1 MKYTRGRSLLALAAA
16 LVMTGCAGNALEQLG
31 GILGSATGGGAP
43 AATSPQQVSAEIRS
57 INTQQ
62 QTIEVA
68 TQNGQTGSVRYDQNT
83 VVVYKNQQY
92 QVSALERGDVALLTV
107 QNVQNATY
115 VSRIDV
121 QQSVQDR
128 TGTTTGGSGNLI
140 QLSGTISQI
149 NQNNGTFV
157 LQTQNGNVT
166 VALPYNP
173 PAATVNYFRQL
184 RNGNTVKV
192 EATQVGT
199 NRVEIYRFL

>member
-1 MKYTRGRSLLALAAA
+1 MKYTSGRSLLALATV
-16 LVMTGCAGNALEQLG
+16 LVVSGCGGNTLEQLG
-31 GILGSATGGGAP
+31 GILGSAAGGGAP
-43 AATSPQQVSAEIRS
+43 AANTPQQVSAEVRS

-68 TQNGQTGSVRYDQNT
+68 TQNGQTGNVRYDQNT

-92 QVSALERGDVALLTV
+92 QVSALERGDVAMFTL
-107 QNVQNATY
+107 QQVQNATY
-115 VSRIDV
+115 ASRIDV

-128 TGTTTGGSGNLI
+128 TGTTTGSGNLI

-173 PAATVNYFRQL
+173 PTATVNYFRQL
-184 RNGNTVKV
+184 RNGNTVKL

-199 NRVEIYRFL
+199 SRVEIYRFL